1 MSSIVKNTERQMFR
15 LAAMIFA
22 MVATTLMGIAIVVA
36 LTMGYD
42 TLNPIIIAAAAGW
55 VVALPVTWIIARKI
69 AALR

>member
-1 MSSIVKNTERQMFR
+1 MFR